1 MYLIWFVAVAS
12 VENSHQSHQRNPTS
26 AVSSQTNRKFEFT
39 LTLPFSVPLLYYRFE
54 VFFFFFSLILLL
66 FVLSFMFQ

>member
-54 VFFFFFSLILLL
+54 GFFFFFSLILLL